1 MWIVKLGLERPY
13 TFIVGALLVLVFGV
27 LSLLTMPT
35 DIFPEIKI
43 PVVTIIWSYAGLAPE
58 DMERRI
64 VTVDERAMTTTV
76 SDIEHIESQTVNGVA
91 VIKVFFQPGAS
102 IDAAVSQ
109 ITAISQAVVRV
120 MPPGATPPLIIRF
133 NASNVPILQVS
144 LSSHSMSEQ
153 QMYDYGLNFIRTQM
167 ATVQGA
173 QVPLPFGGK
182 VRQIMVDINPQ
193 ALFSKGLSPQDV
205 SAAINAQNLVLPGG
219 TAKLGAQE
227 YTVHLNSSPDAIEA
241 LNDIPVKE
249 VNGAPVYIHDVAQV
263 HDGFAVQTNIVRE
276 NGQRGALITILKG
289 GGASTLDVVRRV
301 RARLPQ
307 IVSTLPS
314 ELHLNLL
321 SDQSLFVR
329 ASLNGVVREAII
341 AAVLT
346 ALMILLFLGSWRTT
360 LIVALSIPLAILC
373 SIITLGA
380 LGQTINVMTLGGLA
394 LAVGILVDDATVAI
408 ENIHRNA
415 QLGKPLLEAILDGAQ
430 QIAVPT
436 FVSTLSICVVFV
448 PVFFLTGA
456 AGSLFAPLAM
466 AVIFAMMASYI
477 ISRTLV
483 PTLVRFAMESE
494 HGKPQP
500 AWLERITTGFEHR
513 FEAFKARYAAMLEGA
528 LANRRSVVLG
538 FASLVVFSALLIPV
552 IGQDFFPVVDAG
564 QIRLHMRAPPGTR
577 LEQTEQIVAA
587 VEKST
592 RAMLPANEIQ
602 TILDNIGIAAGGTNL
617 AFSDNPTI
625 GTADAELLMTLSPD
639 RQMATAD
646 VVAKLRKEL
655 RAQYPGI
662 TFFFQNADIVGQIL
676 NFGLPAPIDIQVIG
690 QNKLANFAAARAIS
704 ARVVRVRGAVDV
716 HVHQVMNAPDLLFN
730 VDRLRAQAMGL
741 TQRDVANDLLVSVS
755 SSGVV
760 SPNFWINPANG
771 VNYPLAV
778 QTPQSELSTMDELR
792 STPIS
797 SNAGPELLS
806 NVATMERRSQM
817 AVVNHYN
824 VQPVFD
830 VYANVQGRDL
840 GGVARDIDKIVAEVK
855 PTLVKGSS
863 IAMRGQV
870 QSMRSSFLGLGGGL
884 AFAIL
889 LVYLLMVINFQSWT
903 DPLIIIMA
911 LPPALAGIAWMLFLS
926 QTTLSVP
933 SLMGAIMA
941 MGVATAN
948 SVLIVTFAND
958 QRALGRSALEAAF
971 DAGTTRLRPVIM
983 TAMAMV
989 IGMLPMA
996 LGLGEGGEQNAPL
1009 GRAVIGGLLVATFA
1023 TLFFVPVVYAMI
1035 RGRVPA
1041 TKVERHSLEGG
1052 TMAGAEA

>member
-27 LSLLTMPT
+27 LSLLSMPT

-102 IDAAVSQ
+102 INAAVSQ
-109 ITAISQAVVRV
+109 ITAISQAVVRA
-120 MPPGATPPLIIRF
+120 MPPGSTPPLIIRF
-133 NASNVPILQVS
+133 NASNVPILQAS

-153 QMYDYGLNFIRTQM
+153 QLYDYGLNFIRTQM

-182 VRQIMVDINPQ
+182 VRQIMVDIDPK
-193 ALFSKGLSPQDV
+193 ALFAKGLSPSDV

-227 YTVHLNSSPDAIEA
+227 YTVHLNSSPDALEA
-241 LNDIPVKE
+241 LNQIPIKE
-249 VNGAPVYIHDVAQV
+249 VNGAPVYVRDVAQV
-263 HDGFAVQTNIVRE
+263 HDGFAVQTNVVRE
-276 NGQRGALITILKG
+276 NGQRGALITVLKG

-301 RARLPQ
+301 RERLPQ
-307 IVSTLPS
+307 ILSTLPP
-314 ELHLNLL
+314 ELHVNLL

-329 ASLNGVVREAII
+329 ASLNGVVREAVI

-373 SIITLGA
+373 SIIALGA

-408 ENIHRNA
+408 ENIHRNS

-448 PVFFLTGA
+448 PVFFLSGA

-466 AVIFAMMASYI
+466 AVIFAMIASYV

-500 AWLERITTGFEHR
+500 RWLERITGAFEHR
-513 FEAFKARYAAMLEGA
+513 FEAFKARYAALLESA
-528 LANRRSVVLG
+528 LAHRRAVTIS
-538 FASLVVFSALLIPV
+538 FASLVLFSALLVPT

-564 QIRLHMRAPPGTR
+564 QVRLHMRAPAGTR
-577 LEQTEQIVAA
+577 LEQTEQIVAS
-587 VEKST
+587 VERSVH
-592 RAMLPANEIQ
+592 AALPAGEVQ
-602 TILDNIGIAAGGTNL
+602 TILDNIGIATGGTNL

-625 GTADAELLMTLSPD
+625 GTADAELLMTLSPE
-639 RQMATAD
+639 RSMPTAE
-646 VVAKLRKEL
+646 VVAKLRRDLRKE
-655 RAQYPGI
+655 YPQM

-676 NFGLPAPIDIQVIG
+676 NFGLPAPIDIQVVG
-690 QNKLANFAAARAIS
+690 QNKPANFAAARDIAS
-704 ARVVRVRGAVDV
+704 RVTRVRGAVDV

-730 VDRLRAQAMGL
+730 VDRLRAQSMGL
-741 TQRDVANDLLVSVS
+741 TQRDIANDLLVSVS

-778 QTPQSELSTMDELR
+778 QTPQAQLSTIDELR

-797 SNAGPELLS
+797 SAAGPELLS
-806 NVATMERRSQM
+806 NVATMQRRSQM

-830 VYANVQGRDL
+830 IYANVQGRDL
-840 GGVARDIDKIVAEVK
+840 GGVAHDIDQIVAAAK
-855 PTLVKGSS
+855 PKLVKGSS
-863 IAMRGQV
+863 IVVRGQV

-911 LPPALAGIAWMLFLS
+911 LPPALAGIAWMLYLS

-948 SVLIVTFAND
+948 SVLVVTFANE
-958 QRALGRSALEAAF
+958 QLALGHSALQAAF
-971 DAGTTRLRPVIM
+971 EAGTTRLRPVIM

-996 LGLGEGGEQNAPL
+996 LGFGEGGEQNAPL

-1041 TKVERHSLEGG
+1041 TVERHSLGG
-1052 TMAGAEA
+1052 STMAGAEA

>member
-13 TFIVGALLVLVFGV
+13 TFIVGALLVIVFGV
-27 LSLLTMPT
+27 LSLVSMPT

-109 ITAISQAVVRV
+109 ITAISQAVVRA
-120 MPPGATPPLIIRF
+120 MPPGSTPPLIIRF
-133 NASNVPILQVS
+133 NASNVPILQAS

-153 QMYDYGLNFIRTQM
+153 QLYDFGLNFIRTQM

-182 VRQIMVDINPQ
+182 VRQIMVDIDPQ
-193 ALFSKGLSPQDV
+193 ALFAKGLSPQDV

-241 LNDIPVKE
+241 LNDIPIKQ
-249 VNGAPVYIHDVAQV
+249 VNGAPVYVHDVAQV

-276 NGQRGALITILKG
+276 NGQRGALITVLKG

-301 RARLPQ
+301 RERLPQ
-307 IVSTLPS
+307 IMSTLPS
-314 ELHLNLL
+314 ELHVNLL

-329 ASLNGVVREAII
+329 ASLNGVVREAVI

-373 SIITLGA
+373 SVITLGA

-415 QLGKPLLEAILDGAQ
+415 QLGKPLMEAILDGAQ

-483 PTLVRFAMESE
+483 PTLVRFAMERE
-494 HGKPQP
+494 HGRAQP
-500 AWLERITTGFEHR
+500 GWLERITSAFER
-513 FEAFKARYAAMLEGA
+513 KFDAFKARYAQMLESA
-528 LANRRSVVLG
+528 LAHRRSVALA
-538 FASLVVFSALLIPV
+538 FAGLVVFSALLIPM

-564 QIRLHMRAPPGTR
+564 QIRLHLRAPPGTR
-577 LEQTEQIVAA
+577 LEQTEQIVAS
-587 VEKST
+587 VEKSAHT
-592 RAMLPANEIQ
+592 SLPPNEIQ
-602 TILDNIGIAAGGTNL
+602 TILDNIGIATGGTNL

-639 RQMATAD
+639 RTMPTAE
-646 VVAKLRKEL
+646 VVATLRKDL
-655 RAQYPGI
+655 RREYPGV

-676 NFGLPAPIDIQVIG
+676 NFGLPAPIDIQVVG
-690 QNKLANFAAARAIS
+690 QNKPANFAAARAIS
-704 ARVVRVRGAVDV
+704 SRVTRVRGAVDV

-730 VDRLRAQAMGL
+730 VDRLRAEAMGL
-741 TQRDVANDLLVSVS
+741 TQRDIANDLLVSVS

-778 QTPQSELSTMDELR
+778 QTPQAQLSTMDALR

-797 SNAGPELLS
+797 SDAGPELLS
-806 NVATMERRSQM
+806 NVATMQRRSQM
-817 AVVNHYN
+817 AVVSHYN

-830 VYANVQGRDL
+830 IYANVQGRDL
-840 GGVARDIDKIVAEVK
+840 GGVARDIDKIVADVK

-863 IAMRGQV
+863 IVVRGQV
-870 QSMRSSFLGLGGGL
+870 QSMRSSFVGLGGGL

-911 LPPALAGIAWMLFLS
+911 LPPALAGIAWMLYLS

-958 QRALGRSALEAAF
+958 QLALGRTALEAAF
-971 DAGTTRLRPVIM
+971 EAGTTRLRPVIM

-1041 TKVERHSLEGG
+1041 TVERHSLEGG

>member
-27 LSLLTMPT
+27 LSLVKMPT

-43 PVVTIIWSYAGLAPE
+43 PVVTLIWSYAGLAPE

-120 MPPGATPPLIIRF
+120 MPPGSTPPLIIRF
-133 NASNVPILQVS
+133 NASNVPILQAS

-153 QMYDYGLNFIRTQM
+153 QMYDFGLNFIRTQM

-193 ALFSKGLSPQDV
+193 ALFAKGLSPADV

-219 TAKLGAQE
+219 IAKLGAQE

-241 LNDIPVKE
+241 LNDIPIKE
-249 VNGAPVYIHDVAQV
+249 VNGAPVYVHDVAQV

-276 NGQRGALITILKG
+276 NGRRGALITVLKG
-289 GGASTLDVVRRV
+289 GGASTLDVVKRV
-301 RARLPQ
+301 RERLPQ
-307 IVSTLPS
+307 ILGTLPP
-314 ELHLNLL
+314 ELHVNLL

-329 ASLNGVVREAII
+329 ASLNGVVREAVI

-373 SIITLGA
+373 SIIALGV

-408 ENIHRNA
+408 ENIHRNS

-466 AVIFAMMASYI
+466 AVIFAMMASYL

-483 PTLVRFAMESE
+483 PTLVRFAMERE
-494 HGKPQP
+494 HGRAQP
-500 AWLERITTGFEHR
+500 KWLERITLGFERR
-513 FEAFKARYAAMLEGA
+513 FDAFKARYAEMLEGA
-528 LANRRSVVLG
+528 LAHRRAVAIG
-538 FASLVVFSALLIPV
+538 FASLVVFSALLIPT

-564 QIRLHMRAPPGTR
+564 QIRLHMRAPAGTR
-577 LEQTEQIVAA
+577 LEQTEQIVAS
-587 VEKST
+587 VERTAHS
-592 RAMLPANEIQ
+592 ALPPGEIE
-602 TILDNIGIAAGGTNL
+602 TILDNIGIASGGTNL

-625 GTADAELLMTLSPD
+625 GTSDAELLMTLSPD
-639 RQMATAD
+639 RKMATAD
-646 VVAKLRKEL
+646 VVAKLRKDL
-655 RAQYPGI
+655 RRDYPQV

-690 QNKLANFAAARAIS
+690 QNKAANFAAVGAIAS
-704 ARVVRVRGAVDV
+704 RVTRVRGAVDV

-730 VDRLRAQAMGL
+730 VDRLRAQSMGL
-741 TQRDVANDLLVSVS
+741 TQRDIANDLLVSVS

-778 QTPQSELSTMDELR
+778 QTPQAQLSTMDQLR

-797 SNAGPELLS
+797 SDAGPELLS
-806 NVATMERRSQM
+806 NVATLQRRSQM

-840 GGVARDIDKIVAEVK
+840 GGVARDIDRIVADVRPK
-855 PTLVKGSS
+855 LVKGSS
-863 IAMRGQV
+863 IVVRGQV

-911 LPPALAGIAWMLFLS
+911 LPPALAGIAWMLYLS

-958 QRALGRSALEAAF
+958 QLQLGRTALQAAY

-996 LGLGEGGEQNAPL
+996 LGMGEGGEQNAPL
-1009 GRAVIGGLLVATFA
+1009 GRAVIGGLMVATFA

-1041 TKVERHSLEGG
+1041 TVERHSLEGG

>member
-13 TFIVGALLVLVFGV
+13 TFIVGAMLVVVFGI
-27 LSLLTMPT
+27 LSLVSMPT

-76 SDIEHIESQTVNGVA
+76 SDIEHIESQTVNGVS

-133 NASNVPILQVS
+133 NASNVPILQAS

-153 QMYDYGLNFIRTQM
+153 QLYDFGLNFLRTQM

-193 ALFSKGLSPQDV
+193 ALFAKGLSPQDV
-205 SAAINAQNLVLPGG
+205 STAINLQNLVLPGG

-227 YTVHLNSSPDAIEA
+227 YTVHLNSSPDAIAA

-249 VNGAPVYIHDVAQV
+249 VNGVPVYIHDVAQV

-276 NGQRGALITILKG
+276 NGQRGALITVLKG

-301 RARLPQ
+301 RERLPQ
-307 IVSTLPS
+307 IMATMPP
-314 ELHLNLL
+314 ELHINLL

-329 ASLNGVVREAII
+329 ASLNGVAREAVI

-360 LIVALSIPLAILC
+360 LIVALSIPLAILS
-373 SIITLGA
+373 SIIALGA

-408 ENIHRNA
+408 ENIHRNS
-415 QLGKPLLEAILDGAQ
+415 QLGKPMLEAILEGSQ
-430 QIAVPT
+430 QIAIPT

-448 PVFFLTGA
+448 PVFFLSGA

-494 HGKPQP
+494 HGKSQP
-500 AWLERITTGFEHR
+500 RWLERITAGFERR
-513 FEAFKARYAAMLEGA
+513 FDAFKARYALLLESA

-538 FASLVVFSALLIPV
+538 FASLVLFSALLIPV
-552 IGQDFFPVVDAG
+552 IGQDFFPVVDGG
-564 QIRLHMRAPPGTR
+564 QIRMHLRAPPGTR
-577 LEQTEQIVAA
+577 LEQTEQIVAGI
-587 VEKST
+587 ERT
-592 RAMLPANEIQ
+592 IRATLPPNEVQ
-602 TILDNIGIAAGGTNL
+602 TILDNIGIATGGTNL

-639 RQMATAD
+639 RKMATAD
-646 VVAKLRKEL
+646 AVATLRKRL
-655 RAQYPGI
+655 RSDYPGV
-662 TFFFQNADIVGQIL
+662 TFFFQSADIVGQIL
-676 NFGLPAPIDIQVIG
+676 NFGLPAPIDIQVVG
-690 QNKLANFAAARAIS
+690 ANKVANFATARAIA

-741 TQRDVANDLLVSVS
+741 TQRDIANDLLVSVS

-778 QTPQSELSTMDELR
+778 QTPISQLNTMDALR

-797 SNAGPELLS
+797 SKAGPELLS
-806 NVATMERRSQM
+806 NVATMQRRSQM

-840 GGVARDIDKIVAEVK
+840 GGVARDIDRIIADVK
-855 PTLVKGSS
+855 PTLAKGSS

-889 LVYLLMVINFQSWT
+889 LVYLLMVVNFQSWT

-911 LPPALAGIAWMLFLS
+911 LPPALAGIAWMLYLS

-958 QRALGRSALEAAF
+958 QRALGRSALEAAY
-971 DAGTTRLRPVIM
+971 DAGTTRLRPVLM
-983 TAMAMV
+983 TALAMV

-996 LGLGEGGEQNAPL
+996 LGIGEGGEQNAPL
-1009 GRAVIGGLLVATFA
+1009 GRAVIGGLMVATFA

-1041 TKVERHSLEGG
+1041 AKAERHSLEGG
-1052 TMAGAEA
+1052 TMAGART

>member
-13 TFIVGALLVLVFGV
+13 TFIVSALLVLVFGV
-27 LSLLTMPT
+27 LSLLSMPT

-43 PVVTIIWSYAGLAPE
+43 PVVTIIWTYAGLAPE

-76 SDIEHIESQTVNGVA
+76 SDIEHIESQTVNGVS
-91 VIKVFFQPGAS
+91 VVKVFFQPGAS

-109 ITAISQAVVRV
+109 ITAISQAVVRA
-120 MPPGATPPLIIRF
+120 MPPGSTPPLIIRF
-133 NASNVPILQVS
+133 NASNVPILQAS

-153 QMYDYGLNFIRTQM
+153 QMYDFGLNFIRTQM

-193 ALFSKGLSPQDV
+193 ALFAKGLSPQDV
-205 SAAINAQNLVLPGG
+205 STAINAQNLVLPGG

-301 RARLPQ
+301 RERLPQ
-307 IVSTLPS
+307 ILSTLPS
-314 ELHLNLL
+314 ELHVNLL

-329 ASLNGVVREAII
+329 ASLNGVAREAII

-373 SIITLGA
+373 SIIALGA

-494 HGKPQP
+494 HGKPQS

-513 FEAFKARYAAMLEGA
+513 FEAFKARYAGMLERA

-564 QIRLHMRAPPGTR
+564 QIRLHMRAAPGTR

-587 VEKST
+587 VERST

-602 TILDNIGIAAGGTNL
+602 TILDNIGIATGGTNL

-646 VVAKLRKEL
+646 VVATLRKGL

-662 TFFFQNADIVGQIL
+662 TFFFQSADIVGQIL

-778 QTPQSELSTMDELR
+778 QTPQSQLSTMDELR

-806 NVATMERRSQM
+806 NVATMQRRSQM

-840 GGVARDIDKIVAEVK
+840 GGVARDIDKIIADVK

-911 LPPALAGIAWMLFLS
+911 LPPALAGIAWMLYLS

-983 TAMAMV
+983 TALAMV

>member
-13 TFIVGALLVLVFGV
+13 TFIVGALLVIVFGV
-27 LSLLTMPT
+27 LSLLSMPT

-76 SDIEHIESQTVNGVA
+76 SDIEHIESQTVNGVS

-109 ITAISQAVVRV
+109 ITAISQAVVRA
-120 MPPGATPPLIIRF
+120 MPPGSTPPLIIRF
-133 NASNVPILQVS
+133 NASNVPILQAS

-153 QMYDYGLNFIRTQM
+153 QMYDFGLNFIRTQM

-193 ALFSKGLSPQDV
+193 ALFAKGLSPADV

-227 YTVHLNSSPDAIEA
+227 YTVHLNSSPDALEA

-249 VNGAPVYIHDVAQV
+249 VNGAPVYVRDVAQV

-276 NGQRGALITILKG
+276 NGQRGALITVLKG

-301 RARLPQ
+301 RERLPQ
-307 IVSTLPS
+307 IMATLPP
-314 ELHLNLL
+314 ELHVNLL

-329 ASLNGVVREAII
+329 ASLNGVVREAVI

-466 AVIFAMMASYI
+466 AVIFAMIASYI

-483 PTLVRFAMESE
+483 PTLVRFAMERE
-494 HGKPQP
+494 HGKAQP
-500 AWLERITTGFEHR
+500 KWLEKITTSFER
-513 FEAFKARYAAMLEGA
+513 KFDAFKAGYSVMLENA
-528 LANRRSVVLG
+528 LAHRRSVALG
-538 FASLVVFSALLIPV
+538 FASLVVFSAVLIPF

-577 LEQTEQIVAA
+577 LEETEQLVAG
-587 VEKST
+587 VEQSV
-592 RAMLPANEIQ
+592 RATLPPREVQ
-602 TILDNIGIAAGGTNL
+602 TILDNIGIASGGTNL

-639 RQMATAD
+639 RKMATAD

-655 RAQYPGI
+655 RIQYPAI

-676 NFGLPAPIDIQVIG
+676 NFGLPAPIDIQVVG
-690 QNKLANFAAARAIS
+690 QNKTANFAAARAIAS
-704 ARVVRVRGAVDV
+704 QVTRVRGAVDV

-741 TQRDVANDLLVSVS
+741 TQRDIANDLLVSVS

-778 QTPQSELSTMDELR
+778 QTPQAQLSTMDELR

-797 SNAGPELLS
+797 SDAGPELLS

-830 VYANVQGRDL
+830 IYANVQGRDL
-840 GGVARDIDKIVAEVK
+840 GGVARDIDKIVASAK
-855 PTLVKGSS
+855 PKLVKGSS
-863 IAMRGQV
+863 IVVRGQV

-903 DPLIIIMA
+903 DPAIIIMA
-911 LPPALAGIAWMLFLS
+911 LPPALAGIAWMLYLS

-948 SVLIVTFAND
+948 SVLIVTFANE
-958 QRALGRSALEAAF
+958 QRAAGRTALEAAF

-996 LGLGEGGEQNAPL
+996 LGMGEGGEQNAPL
-1009 GRAVIGGLLVATFA
+1009 GRAVIGGLMVATFA

-1041 TKVERHSLEGG
+1041 KVEQHSLEGG
-1052 TMAGAEA
+1052 TMVGAEA

>member
-27 LSLLTMPT
+27 LSLLSMPT

-109 ITAISQAVVRV
+109 ITAISQAVVRA
-120 MPPGATPPLIIRF
+120 MPPGSTPPLIIRF
-133 NASNVPILQVS
+133 NASNVPILQAS

-193 ALFSKGLSPQDV
+193 ALFAKGLSPADV
-205 SAAINAQNLVLPGG
+205 STAINAQNLVLPGG

-227 YTVHLNSSPDAIEA
+227 YTVHLNSSPDALEA
-241 LNDIPVKE
+241 LNDLPVKE
-249 VNGAPVYIHDVAQV
+249 VNGAPVYVRDVAQV

-276 NGQRGALITILKG
+276 NGQRGALITVLKG

-301 RARLPQ
+301 RERLPQ
-307 IVSTLPS
+307 IMATLPP
-314 ELHLNLL
+314 ELHVNLL

-329 ASLNGVVREAII
+329 ASLNGVVREAVI

-373 SIITLGA
+373 SIIAMGA

-466 AVIFAMMASYI
+466 AVIFAMMASYL

-483 PTLVRFAMESE
+483 PTLVRFAMERE

-500 AWLERITTGFEHR
+500 RWLERITTGFERH
-513 FEAFKARYAAMLEGA
+513 FDAFKARYAVMLESA
-528 LANRRSVVLG
+528 LAHRRAVAIG
-538 FASLVVFSALLIPV
+538 FGSLVVFSALLIPV
-552 IGQDFFPVVDAG
+552 IGQDFFPAVDSG
-564 QIRLHMRAPPGTR
+564 QIRLHLRAPAGTR

-587 VEKST
+587 VEKTT
-592 RAMLPANEIQ
+592 RSVLPPNEIE
-602 TILDNIGIAAGGTNL
+602 TILDNIGIATGGTNL

-625 GTADAELLMTLSPD
+625 GTSDAELLMTLSPE
-639 RQMATAD
+639 RKMATAD
-646 VVAKLRKEL
+646 VVAKLRNVL
-655 RAQYPGI
+655 HTQYPAI

-676 NFGLPAPIDIQVIG
+676 NFGLPAPIDIQVVG
-690 QNKLANFAAARAIS
+690 QNKPANFAAARAIAS
-704 ARVVRVRGAVDV
+704 QVTRVRGAVDV
-716 HVHQVMNAPDLLFN
+716 HVHQVMDAPDLLFN

-741 TQRDVANDLLVSVS
+741 TQRDIANDLLVSVS

-778 QTPQSELSTMDELR
+778 QTPQAQLSTMDELR

-797 SNAGPELLS
+797 SDAGPELLS
-806 NVATMERRSQM
+806 NVATMQRRSQM

-840 GGVARDIDKIVAEVK
+840 GGVAHDIDKIVANAK
-855 PTLVKGSS
+855 PKLVKGSS
-863 IAMRGQV
+863 IVVRGQV

-911 LPPALAGIAWMLFLS
+911 LPPALAGIAWMLYLS

-958 QRALGRSALEAAF
+958 QLALGRTALQAAY

-983 TAMAMV
+983 TALAMV

-996 LGLGEGGEQNAPL
+996 LGMGEGGEQNAPL
-1009 GRAVIGGLLVATFA
+1009 GRAVIGGLMVATFA

-1041 TKVERHSLEGG
+1041 TIERHSLEGG

>member
-91 VIKVFFQPGAS
+91 VIKVYFQPGAS

-193 ALFSKGLSPQDV
+193 ALFAKGLSPQDV

-249 VNGAPVYIHDVAQV
+249 VNGVPVYIHDVAQV

-307 IVSTLPS
+307 IVSMLPS

-513 FEAFKARYAAMLEGA
+513 FEAFKARYATMLEGA
-528 LANRRSVVLG
+528 LANRRSVTLG

-564 QIRLHMRAPPGTR
+564 QIRLHMRAPAGTR

-602 TILDNIGIAAGGTNL
+602 TM
-617 AFSDNPTI
+617 
-625 GTADAELLMTLSPD
+625 LMTLSPD

-676 NFGLPAPIDIQVIG
+676 NFGLPAPIDIQVVG

-741 TQRDVANDLLVSVS
+741 
-755 SSGVV
+755 

-778 QTPQSELSTMDELR
+778 QTPQSQLSTMDELR

-840 GGVARDIDKIVAEVK
+840 GGVARDIDKIVAEVT

-911 LPPALAGIAWMLFLS
+911 LPPALAGIAWMLYLS

-983 TAMAMV
+983 TALAMV

>member
-27 LSLLTMPT
+27 LSLLSMPT

-76 SDIEHIESQTVNGVA
+76 SDIEHIESQTVNGVS
-91 VIKVFFQPGAS
+91 VVKVFFQPGAS

-109 ITAISQAVVRV
+109 ITAISQAVVRA
-120 MPPGATPPLIIRF
+120 MPPGSTPPLIIRF
-133 NASNVPILQVS
+133 NASNVPILQAS

-153 QMYDYGLNFIRTQM
+153 QMYDFGLNFIRTQM

-193 ALFSKGLSPQDV
+193 ALFAKGLSPQDV
-205 SAAINAQNLVLPGG
+205 STAINAQNLVLPGG

-301 RARLPQ
+301 RERLPQ
-307 IVSTLPS
+307 ILSTLPS
-314 ELHLNLL
+314 ELHVNLL

-513 FEAFKARYAAMLEGA
+513 FEAFKARYAGMLERA

-538 FASLVVFSALLIPV
+538 FVSLVVFSALLIPV

-602 TILDNIGIAAGGTNL
+602 TILDNIGIATGGTNL

-646 VVAKLRKEL
+646 VVATLRKEL
-655 RAQYPGI
+655 HAQYPGI

-760 SPNFWINPANG
+760 SPNFWVNPANG

-778 QTPQSELSTMDELR
+778 QTPQSQLSTMDELR

-806 NVATMERRSQM
+806 NVATMQRRSQM

-840 GGVARDIDKIVAEVK
+840 GGVARDIDKIITDVK

-911 LPPALAGIAWMLFLS
+911 LPPALAGIAWMLYLS

-983 TAMAMV
+983 TALAMV

-996 LGLGEGGEQNAPL
+996 LGMGEGGEQNAPL

>member
-27 LSLLTMPT
+27 LSLLRMPT

-109 ITAISQAVVRV
+109 ITAISQAVVRA
-120 MPPGATPPLIIRF
+120 MPPGSTPPLIIRF
-133 NASNVPILQVS
+133 NASNVPILQAS

-193 ALFSKGLSPQDV
+193 ALFAKGLSPQDV
-205 SAAINAQNLVLPGG
+205 STAINAQNLVLPGG

-227 YTVHLNSSPDAIEA
+227 YTVHLNSSPDALEA

-249 VNGAPVYIHDVAQV
+249 VNGAPVYVRDVAQV

-276 NGQRGALITILKG
+276 NGQRGALITVLKG

-301 RARLPQ
+301 RERLPQ
-307 IVSTLPS
+307 IMSTLPS
-314 ELHLNLL
+314 ELHVNLL

-329 ASLNGVVREAII
+329 ASLNGVVREAVI

-380 LGQTINVMTLGGLA
+380 LGQTVNVMTLGGLA

-494 HGKPQP
+494 HGKAQP
-500 AWLERITTGFEHR
+500 KWLEGITTGFERR
-513 FEAFKARYAAMLEGA
+513 FEAFKARYAQMLESA
-528 LANRRSVVLG
+528 LAHRRAIVIS
-538 FASLVVFSALLIPV
+538 FASLVVFSALLLPM

-564 QIRLHMRAPPGTR
+564 QIRLHLRAPAGTR
-577 LEQTEQIVAA
+577 LEQTEQIVAS
-587 VEKST
+587 VEKTT
-592 RAMLPANEIQ
+592 RSVLPPNEVE
-602 TILDNIGIAAGGTNL
+602 TILDNIGIATGGTNL

-625 GTADAELLMTLSPD
+625 GTADAELLMTLSPE
-639 RQMATAD
+639 RKMATGD

-655 RAQYPGI
+655 RIEYPAV

-676 NFGLPAPIDIQVIG
+676 NFGLPAPIDIQVVG
-690 QNKLANFAAARAIS
+690 QNKTANFAAARAIAS
-704 ARVVRVRGAVDV
+704 QVTRVRGAVDV
-716 HVHQVMNAPDLLFN
+716 HVHQVMDAPDLLFN

-741 TQRDVANDLLVSVS
+741 TQRDIANDLLVSVS

-778 QTPQSELSTMDELR
+778 QTPQAQLATMDELR

-797 SNAGPELLS
+797 SDAGPELLS
-806 NVATMERRSQM
+806 NVATMQRRSQM

-840 GGVARDIDKIVAEVK
+840 GGVAHDIDQIVATAK
-855 PTLVKGSS
+855 PKLVKGSS
-863 IAMRGQV
+863 IVVRGQV
-870 QSMRSSFLGLGGGL
+870 QSMRSSFIGLGGGL

-911 LPPALAGIAWMLFLS
+911 LPPALAGIAWMLYLS

-948 SVLIVTFAND
+948 SVLIVTFANERLA
-958 QRALGRSALEAAF
+958 QGRTALQAAY

-983 TAMAMV
+983 TALAMV

-1009 GRAVIGGLLVATFA
+1009 GRAVIGGLMVATFA
-1023 TLFFVPVVYAMI
+1023 TLFFVPVVYAII

-1041 TKVERHSLEGG
+1041 TVEQHSLEGG

>member
-13 TFIVGALLVLVFGV
+13 TFIVGALLVVVFGV
-27 LSLLTMPT
+27 LSLLHMPT

-43 PVVTIIWSYAGLAPE
+43 PVVTVIWSYSGLAPE
-58 DMERRI
+58 DMERRM

-76 SDIEHIESQTVNGVA
+76 SDIEHIESQTLNGVA

-153 QMYDYGLNFIRTQM
+153 QMYDMGLNFIRTQM

-173 QVPLPFGGK
+173 QLPTPYGGK
-182 VRQIMVDINPQ
+182 VRQIMVDIDPQ
-193 ALFSKGLSPQDV
+193 ALYAKGLSPQDV
-205 SAAINAQNLVLPGG
+205 STAINAQNLVLPGG

-241 LNDIPVKE
+241 LNDIPIKE
-249 VNGAPVYIHDVAQV
+249 VNGAPVYLRDVAQV

-276 NGQRGALITILKG
+276 NGQRGALITVLKG

-301 RARLPQ
+301 RERLPS
-307 IVSTLPS
+307 IAATLPAS
-314 ELHLNLL
+314 LHMNLL
-321 SDQSLFVR
+321 ADQSVFVR
-329 ASLNGVVREAII
+329 ASLNGVVREAVI

-373 SIITLGA
+373 SIIALGA
-380 LGQTINVMTLGGLA
+380 LGETINVMTLGGLA

-415 QLGKPLLEAILDGAQ
+415 QLGKPLLEAILVGAQ
-430 QIAVPT
+430 EIAVPT

-466 AVIFAMMASYI
+466 AVIFAMLASYV

-483 PTLVRFAMESE
+483 PTLVRFAMERE
-494 HGKPQP
+494 HGRSQP
-500 AWLERITTGFEHR
+500 AWLERMTTAFELR
-513 FEAFKARYAAMLEGA
+513 FEAFRKRYAEMLTAA
-528 LANRRSVVLG
+528 LGQRRSVVLA
-538 FASLVVFSALLIPV
+538 FVALVVFSSALIPF
-552 IGQDFFPVVDAG
+552 IGQDFFPVVDGG
-564 QIRLHMRAPPGTR
+564 QIRLHLRAPAGTR
-577 LEQTEQIVAA
+577 LEETEQIAASVERTIRATLPPKEVA
-587 VEKST
+587 
-592 RAMLPANEIQ
+592 
-602 TILDNIGIAAGGTNL
+602 TILDNIGIAGGGTNL
-617 AFSDNPTI
+617 AFSDNPTT
-625 GTADAELLMTLSPD
+625 GTADAEILMSLSPD
-639 RQMATAD
+639 RQMRTAD
-646 VVAKLRKEL
+646 AVATLRKTL
-655 RAQYPGI
+655 RGDFPGVM
-662 TFFFQNADIVGQIL
+662 FFFQSADIVGEIL
-676 NFGLPAPIDIQVIG
+676 NFGLPAPIDIQVLG
-690 QNKLANFAAARAIS
+690 QNKAANYEVARGIAAK
-704 ARVVRVRGAVDV
+704 VTRVRGAVDV

-730 VDRLRAQAMGL
+730 VDRLRARAMGL
-741 TQRDVANDLLVSVS
+741 TQRDVANDVLVSVS

-760 SPNFWINPANG
+760 APNFWVNPANG

-778 QTPQSELSTMDELR
+778 QTPQSRLSTIDALGN
-792 STPIS
+792 TPI
-797 SNAGPELLS
+797 ATTFGPELLS
-806 NVATMERRSQM
+806 NVASLERRSQM

-840 GGVARDIDKIVAEVK
+840 GGVARDIDRIVDATR
-855 PTLVKGSS
+855 PALAKGSS
-863 IAMRGQV
+863 MVVRGQV
-870 QSMRSSFLGLGGGL
+870 QSMRSSFVGLGGGL

-911 LPPALAGIAWMLFLS
+911 LPPALAGIAWMLYLS

-933 SLMGAIMA
+933 SLMGSIMA

-948 SVLIVTFAND
+948 SVLVVTFAND

-971 DAGTTRLRPVIM
+971 DAGTTRLRPVLM
-983 TAMAMV
+983 TALAMV

-1009 GRAVIGGLLVATFA
+1009 GRAVIGGLMVATFA
-1023 TLFFVPVVYAMI
+1023 TLFFVPVVYAMV

-1041 TKVERHSLEGG
+1041 PAHVHFGEGN
-1052 TMAGAEA
+1052 TMVGGEA

>member
-109 ITAISQAVVRV
+109 ITAISQAVVRA
-120 MPPGATPPLIIRF
+120 MPVGSTPPLIIRF

-564 QIRLHMRAPPGTR
+564 QIRLHMRAPGHAAR
-577 LEQTEQIVAA
+577 ADGADRGGGGKEHARDVAG
-587 VEKST
+587 KRDPDDS
-592 RAMLPANEIQ
+592 RQHRNC
-602 TILDNIGIAAGGTNL
+602 GGGTNL

-840 GGVARDIDKIVAEVK
+840 GGVARDIDKIVAEAK

-911 LPPALAGIAWMLFLS
+911 LPPALAGIAWMLYLS

-948 SVLIVTFAND
+948 SVLIVTFGND

-983 TAMAMV
+983 TAIAMV

>member
-13 TFIVGALLVLVFGV
+13 TFIVGALLVVVFGV
-27 LSLLTMPT
+27 LSLVSMPT

-109 ITAISQAVVRV
+109 ITAISQAVVRA
-120 MPPGATPPLIIRF
+120 MPPGSTPPLIIRF
-133 NASNVPILQVS
+133 NASNVPILQAS

-153 QMYDYGLNFIRTQM
+153 QMYDFGLNFIRTQM

-182 VRQIMVDINPQ
+182 VRQIMVDIDPK
-193 ALFSKGLSPQDV
+193 ALFANGLSPQDV

-227 YTVHLNSSPDAIEA
+227 YTVHLNSSPDALEA

-249 VNGAPVYIHDVAQV
+249 VNGAPVYIRDVAQV

-289 GGASTLDVVRRV
+289 GGASTLDVVKRV

-307 IVSTLPS
+307 IMSTLPS
-314 ELHLNLL
+314 ELHVNLL

-329 ASLNGVVREAII
+329 ASLNGVVREAVI

-430 QIAVPT
+430 EIAVPT

-448 PVFFLTGA
+448 PVFFLSGA

-483 PTLVRFAMESE
+483 PTLVRFAMERE
-494 HGKPQP
+494 HGRAQP
-500 AWLERITTGFEHR
+500 AWLERITVGFERR
-513 FEAFKARYAAMLEGA
+513 FDAFKTSYAALLERA
-528 LANRRSVVLG
+528 LANRRSVALG
-538 FASLVVFSALLIPV
+538 FAALVLFSALLVPV

-564 QIRLHMRAPPGTR
+564 QIRLHLRAPPGTR
-577 LEQTEQIVAA
+577 LEQTEQVVAS
-587 VEKST
+587 VERT
-592 RAMLPANEIQ
+592 VRTVLPPNEVE
-602 TILDNIGIAAGGTNL
+602 TILDNIGIATGGTNL

-625 GTADAELLMTLSPD
+625 GTSDAELLMTLAPN

-646 VVAKLRKEL
+646 VVSKLRKDL
-655 RAQYPGI
+655 RAGYPGV

-676 NFGLPAPIDIQVIG
+676 NFGLPAPIDIQVVG
-690 QNKLANFAAARAIS
+690 QNKVANFAAARAIAS
-704 ARVVRVRGAVDV
+704 RVTRVRGAVDV

-741 TQRDVANDLLVSVS
+741 TQRDIANDLLVSVS

-778 QTPQSELSTMDELR
+778 QTPQAQLSTMDELR

-806 NVATMERRSQM
+806 NVATMQRRSQM

-840 GGVARDIDKIVAEVK
+840 GGVARDIDRIVAGAR
-855 PTLVKGSS
+855 PALVRGST
-863 IAMRGQV
+863 IVVRGQV

-911 LPPALAGIAWMLFLS
+911 LPPALAGIAWMLYLS

-948 SVLIVTFAND
+948 SVLVVTFANG
-958 QRALGRSALEAAF
+958 QRAQGKSALEAAY

-983 TAMAMV
+983 TALAMV

-996 LGLGEGGEQNAPL
+996 LGMGEGGEQNAPL

-1041 TKVERHSLEGG
+1041 TKAEGHSLEGG